1 MGAFEHFPYTNFQ
14 DLNLD
19 WILKQLKS
27 LEDDVKE
34 VVELSKT
41 WTEQVDYLNARMSAI
56 EEENSKLS
64 TLYNSFVQEVES
76 RFNELERQQIE
87 NFEVLKN
94 QIENEFYRLQLEV
107 NEALSLFNERINYL
121 DNKLDETLN
130 NLPSLIVMTS
140 PFTGED
146 DSLQN
151 IIYDIV
157 NSQKTGS
164 LTASEYDNLELTASA
179 YDNYDLTAYD
189 YDWHGKELLN

>member
-19 WILKQLKS
+19 WILKQLKA

-41 WTEQVDYLNARMSAI
+41 WTEQVDYLNKRMAKI
-56 EEENSKLS
+56 EEENLKLAN
-64 TLYNSFVQEVES
+64 LYNSFVQKVES

-94 QIENEFYRLQLEV
+94 QIENEFQRLQLEI
-107 NEALSLFNERINYL
+107 NEALSLFNERLNYL
-121 DNKLDETLN
+121 DNKLEETLN

-189 YDWHGKELLN
+189 YDWHGKELLI

>member
-1 MGAFEHFPYTNFQ
+1 MINWNEYPYSNVHE
-14 DLNLD
+14 LNLD
-19 WILKQLKS
+19 WILKQLKI

-41 WTEQVDYLNARMSAI
+41 WSEQVDNLNSRMYAI
-56 EEENSKLS
+56 EQENSKLS
-64 TLYNSFVQEVES
+64 NLYNTFVQQVES

-87 NFEVLKN
+87 NFEILTN
-94 QIENEFYRLQLEV
+94 RIENEFQRLQLEI
-107 NEALSLFNERINYL
+107 NEALSLFNERLNYL
-121 DNKLDETLN
+121 DNKLEETLN
-130 NLPSLIVMTS
+130 NLPSLIIMTS

-164 LTASEYDNLELTASA
+164 LTAIEYDNLELTAIA

>member
-41 WTEQVDYLNARMSAI
+41 WTEQVDYLNERMAKI
-56 EEENSKLS
+56 EEENLKLAN
-64 TLYNSFVQEVES
+64 LYNSFVQEVES
-76 RFNELERQQIE
+76 RFNELERQQID
-87 NFEVLKN
+87 NFKVLKN

-107 NEALSLFNERINYL
+107 NEALSLFNDRINYL

>member
-41 WTEQVDYLNARMSAI
+41 WTEQVDYLNKRMAKI
-56 EEENSKLS
+56 EEENLKLAN
-64 TLYNSFVQEVES
+64 LYNLFVQKVES

-94 QIENEFYRLQLEV
+94 QIENEFQRLQLEI
-107 NEALSLFNERINYL
+107 NEALSLFNKRLNDL
-121 DNKLDETLN
+121 DNKLEETLN

-140 PFTGED
+140 PFTGQD

-151 IIYDIV
+151 IIYEIV
-157 NSQKTGS
+157 NEQKYGS
-164 LTASEYDNLELTASA
+164 LTALEYDNLELTAIA
-179 YDNYDLTAYD
+179 YDNYELTAYD
-189 YDWHGKELLN
+189 YDWRGKELLS